1 MGTTKSITSVILCCK
16 QYVFFMLLTELNSK
30 FVWTFI
36 SLKYNIERRV
46 AIQNSKLSIF
56 ITTLATYF
64 FFNKTSGVILYNFS
78 NIESSDR
85 STDSFYTF
93 HLPLCIHVWMGDE
106 RGETEQKINCN
117 KFIYLKILLKY
128 NE

>member
-1 MGTTKSITSVILCCK
+1 MLQTVCFLK
-16 QYVFFMLLTELNSK
+16 LLTELNSK
-30 FVWTFI
+30 CVWTFI

-85 STDSFYTF
+85 STDFFIPSIY
-93 HLPLCIHVWMGDE
+93 LCNYQHITLLNLVYVHVWMGGE
-106 RGETEQKINCN
+106 RGKTEQKINCK
-117 KFIYLKILLKY
+117 KFIYLKIVLKY

>member
-1 MGTTKSITSVILCCK
+1 MLQTVC
-16 QYVFFMLLTELNSK
+16 FFHASYRVE
-30 FVWTFI
+30 FQICVDFI

-93 HLPLCIHVWMGDE
+93 HLPL
-106 RGETEQKINCN
+106 
-117 KFIYLKILLKY
+117 
-128 NE
+128 

>member
-1 MGTTKSITSVILCCK
+1 MLQTVC
-16 QYVFFMLLTELNSK
+16 FFKLLTELNSK
-30 FVWTFI
+30 CVWTFI

-93 HLPLCIHVWMGDE
+93 HLPL
-106 RGETEQKINCN
+106 
-117 KFIYLKILLKY
+117 
-128 NE
+128 